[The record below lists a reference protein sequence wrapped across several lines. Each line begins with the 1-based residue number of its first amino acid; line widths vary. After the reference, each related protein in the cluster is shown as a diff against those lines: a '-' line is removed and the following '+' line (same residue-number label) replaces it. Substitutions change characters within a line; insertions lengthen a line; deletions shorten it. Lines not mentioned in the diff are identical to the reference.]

1 MRKLKF
7 KVTGMTCG
15 ACQSHVQRAVEN
27 LPGAQHV
34 NVNLLRNTLE
44 LELPEDAP
52 VSQVVSAVE
61 AAGYGAI
68 PEDSSSAIPTDTA
81 TGQDESLHL
90 RARILRSLV
99 FLVPLMYLAMH
110 GMLHLPCPA
119 TWETP
124 PCALPM
130 VFTQFLLLLPIL
142 YFNRV
147 FFVNGFRR
155 LALRTPNMD
164 SLIAI
169 GAGAGTIHGIFLLF
183 RLMTATATADW
194 ELVQHLRMDFY
205 FETAGMLLVLI
216 TFGKWLEAKAKG
228 RTGDAI
234 SRLMK
239 LAPQTAVRLEKDG
252 QETEVP
258 IAKIAPGDLLLVR
271 PGTRIP
277 VDGVVVAGNS
287 AVDESALTGESIP
300 VEKSA
305 GDGVTGATVNG
316 TGALQVRATR
326 VGEDSTL
333 AQIIRLVE
341 EAAAS
346 KAPISKLADRVAGIF
361 VPVVIA
367 VALLSAFCWLLTGH
381 PFVQALSAA
390 MAVLVISCPCA
401 LGLATPVAIMV
412 GTGRAAELGILFK
425 NAEALETLQQVDTV
439 VFDKTGTLTQGHPA
453 VTAVIPADDLDDAQL
468 LTLAATL
475 EHASEHPLAHA
486 MVAEAERRNLTLR
499 SADNIQAL
507 PGEGIAATIDGT
519 DYHFGNRRLAER
531 LGLELDGWSQQMTEL
546 ADNGQ
551 TPMLLMTAGRI
562 LGVIAAADL
571 AKPSAAPA
579 IASLH
584 GLGLR
589 TMMLTGDNERTART
603 IAKELGIDE
612 IRAELMPEQKEDILR
627 ELQTTG
633 HQVAMVG
640 DGINDAPALTRA
652 TVGIAIGAGTDVAIE
667 AADVVLS
674 SNHLRAVSAA
684 IEVSRAVLRNIRM
697 NLFWA
702 LFYNALCIPLAAGVL
717 YPVCGLTLKPV
728 FGAIAMSLSS
738 FCVVSNA
745 LRLRKFQP
753 SSQADSATPLQLWSA
768 TLKIDGM
775 MCAHCQA
782 HVQKALEG
790 IAGIKSVQVSLERGE
805 AILQASAPIEKTQ
818 LRQAVSDA
826 GYQVTSIKTSMS
838 E

>member
-1 MRKLKF
+1 MRKAKF
-7 KVTGMTCG
+7 KITGMSCG
-15 ACQSHVQRAVEN
+15 ACQAHVQRSVEK

-44 LELPEDAP
+44 LELPEDTP

-68 PEDSSSAIPTDTA
+68 PEDSSSAIPLDTG
-81 TGQDESLHL
+81 TGQDESRLL
-90 RARILRSLV
+90 RSRILRSLV

-119 TWETP
+119 TWEKP
-124 PCALPM
+124 ASALPI
-130 VFTQFLLLLPIL
+130 VFAQFLLLLPIL
-142 YFNRV
+142 YLNRI
-147 FFVNGFRR
+147 FFINGFRR

-183 RLMTATATADW
+183 RLITATAMADW

-239 LAPQTAVRLEKDG
+239 LAPQTAVRISEDG

-277 VDGVVVAGNS
+277 VDGVVVTGNS

-316 TGALQVRATR
+316 TGVLQVRATR

-367 VALLSAFCWLLTGH
+367 VALLSALCWLLTGH

-453 VTAVIPADDLDDAQL
+453 VTAVIPAEGLDEAQL
-468 LTLAATL
+468 LTLAATV

-486 MVAEAERRNLTLR
+486 LVAEAEHRNLTLR

-562 LGVIAAADL
+562 LGVIAAAAL

-579 IASLH
+579 IASVH
-584 GLGLR
+584 GVGLR
-589 TMMLTGDNERTART
+589 TMMLTGDNERTARA

-627 ELQTTG
+627 ELQTAG

-684 IEVSRAVLRNIRM
+684 IEVSRAVLCNIRM

-753 SSQADSATPLQLWSA
+753 SFQADSATPLPLWSA

-790 IAGIKSVQVSLERGE
+790 LAGIKSVQVSLERGE
-805 AILQASAPIEKTQ
+805 AILQASAPIEEAQ
-818 LRQAVSDA
+818 LRQAVTNA
-826 GYQVTSIKTSMS
+826 GYQVTSIKTSLS

>member
-1 MRKLKF
+1 MRKIKF

-15 ACQSHVQRAVEN
+15 ACQAHVQAAVER

-44 LELPEDAP
+44 LELPEDTS

-68 PEDSSSAIPTDTA
+68 PEETSSATSRTTA
-81 TGQDESLHL
+81 TGQDESLLL
-90 RARILRSLV
+90 RSRILRSLV
-99 FLVPLMYLAMH
+99 FLIPLMYLAMY
-110 GMLHLPCPA
+110 GMLHLPHPA
-119 TWETP
+119 TWEKPTS
-124 PCALPM
+124 ALPI
-130 VFTQFLLLLPIL
+130 VFAQFLLLLPIL
-142 YFNRV
+142 YFNRI
-147 FFVNGFRR
+147 FFINGFRR

-169 GAGAGTIHGIFLLF
+169 GAGAGTAYGIFLLF
-183 RLMTATATADW
+183 RLTAATAANDW

-234 SRLMK
+234 SRLMT
-239 LAPQTAVRLEKDG
+239 LAPQTAVRISEDG

-258 IAKIAPGDLLLVR
+258 IAQVAQGDLLLVR

-277 VDGVVVAGNS
+277 VDGVVVTGHS

-300 VEKSA
+300 VEKTA
-305 GDGVTGATVNG
+305 GATVTGATVNG
-316 TGALQVRATR
+316 TGALQIRATR

-346 KAPISKLADRVAGIF
+346 KAPISKLADRAAGVF
-361 VPVVIA
+361 VPVVIII
-367 VALLSAFCWLLTGH
+367 ALLSAICWLATGH

-425 NAEALETLQQVDTV
+425 NAEALEALQQVDTV
-439 VFDKTGTLTQGHPA
+439 VFDKTGTLTQGQPA
-453 VTAVIPADDLDDAQL
+453 VTAVIPADGLDEAQL
-468 LTLAATL
+468 LTLAASL
-475 EHASEHPLAHA
+475 EYASEHPLAHA
-486 MVAEAERRNLTLR
+486 LVAAAEQQGLNLR
-499 SADNIQAL
+499 SADDIQAL
-507 PGEGIAATIDGT
+507 PGEGITATLDNT
-519 DYHFGNRRLAER
+519 RYHFGNRRLAKR
-531 LGLELDGWSQQMTEL
+531 LGLKLDDWNQRLDEL
-546 ADNGQ
+546 ADAGQ
-551 TPMLLMTAGRI
+551 TPMLLMTTDRI

-584 GLGLR
+584 ELGLR
-589 TMMLTGDNERTART
+589 TMMLTGDNERTAQA

-612 IRAELMPEQKEDILR
+612 VRAELMPEQKEGILR
-627 ELQTTG
+627 ELQANG
-633 HQVAMVG
+633 RRVAMVG

-652 TVGIAIGAGTDVAIE
+652 TVGIAIGAGTDIAIE

-674 SNHLRAVSAA
+674 SNHLRTVPAA

-745 LRLRKFQP
+745 LRLRKFRPSTQP
-753 SSQADSATPLQLWSA
+753 ESATALQLWNA
-768 TLKIDGM
+768 TLEIEGM
-775 MCAHCQA
+775 MCAHCQS
-782 HVQKALEG
+782 HVQKAL
-790 IAGIKSVQVSLERGE
+790 AGVAGVYSVTVSLERGE
-805 AILQASAPIEKTQ
+805 ATVQASAPIEEAL
-818 LRQAVSDA
+818 LRQAVTDA
-826 GYQVTSIKTSMS
+826 GYKVIALKVNML